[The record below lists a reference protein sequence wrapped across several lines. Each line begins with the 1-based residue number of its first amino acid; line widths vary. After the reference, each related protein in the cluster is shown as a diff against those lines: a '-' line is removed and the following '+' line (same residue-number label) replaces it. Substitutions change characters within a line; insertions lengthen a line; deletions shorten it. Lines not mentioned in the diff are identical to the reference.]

1 MFEIVKNMLSKC
13 PVVIIT
19 CLVVFS
25 VSAVAEAPPGSEE
38 LPGPALP
45 PPDLVEHD
53 EELEPE
59 ITIIQ
64 REDATVEEY
73 RVNGVL
79 YMIKITPAV
88 GKPYYFVDRDG
99 DGVMESRMSDL
110 YNPMK
115 VPQWVIFSW

>member
-1 MFEIVKNMLSKC
+1 MFRQSLTILFF
-13 PVVIIT
+13 T
-19 CLVVFS
+19 CLVIY
-25 VSAVAEAPPGSEE
+25 SAGPAAEAPPALEQIE
-38 LPGPALP
+38 QINDPLP

-59 ITIIQ
+59 VTIIQ

-73 RVNGVL
+73 RANGRL
-79 YMIKITPAV
+79 YMVKVTPFV

-99 DGVMESRMSDL
+99 DGLMESRMSDL
-110 YNPMK
+110 YNPTQ